1 MPVSGVR
8 LVLMADLN
16 SAWDCIMVR
25 RAASSIRRLVWEVPI
40 TSQRYL
46 NTVLIRIVEGQ
57 IFRSSSSDHSKPFWS
72 VTFPAGHLLLEALG
86 GVPVVDVGQGV
97 LPGVGEQGGGVQR
110 VGVQHGL
117 DTWDGGDMR

>member
-16 SAWDCIMVR
+16 SAWDCIMVS

-46 NTVLIRIVEGQ
+46 HNNLVQIVEGQ
-57 IFRSSSSDHSKPFWS
+57 IFSSSSSNHSKPFWS
-72 VTFPAGHLLLEALG
+72 VTFSAGHLLLEALG
-86 GVPVVDVGQGV
+86 RVPVVDVGQGV
-97 LPGVGEQGGGVQR
+97 LSGVGKEGGGVEG

-117 DTWDGGDMR
+117 DPDKI